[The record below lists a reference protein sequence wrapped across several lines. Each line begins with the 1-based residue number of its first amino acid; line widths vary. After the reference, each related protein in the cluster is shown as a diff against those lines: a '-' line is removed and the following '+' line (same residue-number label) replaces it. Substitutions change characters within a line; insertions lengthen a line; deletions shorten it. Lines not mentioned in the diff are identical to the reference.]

1 MSLTAQENSN
11 LLNGIFIVEQKFYI
25 LLVILVSIGSF
36 IYFRNRYEDSSNID
50 LILFILGLFSVVTGI
65 VFVYLIHGYRILI
78 ECIFLQTGFIS
89 GKLII
94 MGYIFLL
101 KFPKKSSCRHAE

>member
-1 MSLTAQENSN
+1 M
-11 LLNGIFIVEQKFYI
+11 VEQKFYI
-25 LLVILVSIGSF
+25 LLIILVSIGTF
-36 IYFRNRYEDSSNID
+36 IYFRNKYEDSSNID

-65 VFVYLIHGYRILI
+65 VFIYLIHGYRILI
-78 ECIFLQTGFIS
+78 ECIFLRTAFIS

-101 KFPKKSSCRHAE
+101 ISAFFFFERLFHKFVITKRDNG